1 MYAMNIKIMLTA
13 LATLLPVCMDAQSST
28 ESAEILPSTQS
39 IDTTANSPQTYSLI
53 TTADSSDLAK
63 AFATP
68 AKAARP
74 QVWWHWM
81 DGNVSKE
88 GIRKDIEWMKRAG
101 IGGFHQFDAGG
112 INMPRAAKIKL
123 PYLSDGWKDA
133 FRFALDLAD
142 SLDMDVTIA
151 SAPGWSSTGG
161 KWVKPE
167 DAVKKL
173 EWRSVDTR
181 GGKLSIQLPELYN
194 VVGPYQD
201 YHTDNDRIEVKPYG
215 KDLCVLAVRLPYS
228 DKSMK
233 ALAERIEESD
243 SEITV
248 EFRKPQIIKALTLK
262 SMAMSG
268 RPRSGKPDYKNVLE
282 CSDDGKKWRKVCDIE
297 PTVLPYLTIDIPQTC
312 ALFFRVRGEKL
323 QSLDL
328 FTVSKVNHSQ
338 ELGGFGII
346 HDFWKY
352 HTPYS
357 NDAIRTSD
365 IIDLTDR
372 MTADGKLEC
381 SLPAG
386 RWRIYRFGWSITG
399 KINHPASPEATGL
412 EVDKLDPDAWM
423 RYFHTYVD
431 LYKEAAGGML
441 GDKGIRYLLVDSY
454 EAGAYTWTPRLA
466 EEFKSRR
473 GYDLIPWLPVL
484 AGEIIGS
491 SQMSERFLWD
501 WRRTLGELFCENYD
515 RINDI
520 VNEYGLSGRYT
531 ESHEGG
537 RAYTGDGMDP
547 KINATIPMAA
557 FWMENTPTGSSVPS
571 AICDI
576 RESASVSHI
585 YGQPLVAAESFSVNG
600 DEGRAYTYCPENM
613 KYIADVGLS
622 AGVNRFVIHES
633 ASQPNDK
640 YLPGLQLFRY
650 GQWLHRNET
659 WAEYAKVF
667 TDYLARSSAMLQ
679 RGTSIAD
686 ILLYYGEDLNITGL
700 YGGDAFSTLPRIP
713 DGYNYD
719 FANPTVLRFGVK
731 VENGALVAPSGARYK
746 VLWLDRN
753 CEVMSLDILKKIKEF
768 ADAGVIICGKEPRQC
783 AGLKADDR
791 AFASIVDDVW
801 HSRRRN
807 VFTKGLEDCLERS
820 GIAPDFSVRVAEP
833 VEAASQ
839 RGGGHFDKLSDRNK
853 SLSDRNKSLSDRNKL
868 LSDRDKSLS
877 DRGKVPNGW
886 DKSLSDRKMPKI
898 DQEDATEA
906 PANAP
911 DSYGDFK
918 YVHRSL
924 PDSTQIYWVRNFSG
938 NSADVE
944 LSFRDGG
951 MFAAIFNPDNG
962 EVSDIPVVAREGRSV
977 VRLPMYSTD
986 ARIVVLSGR
995 PQIEFTVDTVFVND
1009 VDSAMVN
1016 ASDSIVVCRGDST
1029 GKAGHFDR
1037 LSDRKDRLSDRKEEL
1052 SHFDRLSDRKGVL
1065 SDRNM
1070 SLSDRKEELIDRK
1083 FSDAEPVVRHGSRT
1097 TEAPVLT
1104 KTGLTC
1110 QTSETTVIQA
1120 VDTTWQVHFEQ
1131 KNGGTA
1137 DEEFTE
1143 LESWTRKENP
1153 VVKYFSGTA
1162 VYKTTVAI
1170 DSTLL
1175 ADNARIFIDL
1185 GVVKNIADITVNGT
1199 PAGILW
1205 KAPFRTA
1212 DIRPLLQEGDNLLEI
1227 KVTNVWRNR
1236 MIGDVQPGEK
1246 HPVTAIRRFYK
1257 SSDKLLPS
1265 GLLGPVRLLG
1275 ER

>member
-1 MYAMNIKIMLTA
+1 MNFKATFASLAVILTFSSGQN
-13 LATLLPVCMDAQSST
+13 LTSAQVKS
-28 ESAEILPSTQS
+28 
-39 IDTTANSPQTYSLI
+39 DT
-53 TTADSSDLAK
+53 SDLVK
-63 AFATP
+63 AFQTP
-68 AKAARP
+68 PKAARP

-88 GIRKDIEWMKRAG
+88 GIRKDIEWMNRAG

-112 INMPRAAKIKL
+112 INMPRAAKVKL

-133 FRFALDLAD
+133 FRFALNLAD

-173 EWRSVDTR
+173 EWRTVDIR
-181 GGKLSIQLPELYN
+181 GGKVSIQLPELYN

-201 YHTDNDRIEVKPYG
+201 YYTDNDRIEVKPYG
-215 KDLCVLAVRLPYS
+215 KDLYVLAVRLPYS

-243 SEITV
+243 SEIKV
-248 EFRKPQIIKALTLK
+248 EFRKPQTIKALTLK
-262 SMAMSG
+262 SMAMSD
-268 RPRSGKPDYKNVLE
+268 RPRSGKLDCKNILE
-282 CSDDGKKWRKVCDIE
+282 CSDDGKRWRKVCDIE

-312 ALFFRVRGEKL
+312 AQFFRVRGEKL

-357 NDAIRTSD
+357 KDAIRTSD

-399 KINHPASPEATGL
+399 KINHPASPDATGL

-441 GDKGIRYLLVDSY
+441 GEKGIRYLLVDSY
-454 EAGAYTWTPRLA
+454 EAGSYTWTPKLA
-466 EEFKSRR
+466 EEFKTRR

-515 RINDI
+515 RIDDI

-547 KINATIPMAA
+547 KIKATIPMAA
-557 FWMENTPTGSSVPS
+557 IWMENTPTGSSVPS
-571 AICDI
+571 AICDV

-622 AGVNRFVIHES
+622 AGLNRFVIHES
-633 ASQPNDK
+633 ASQPNDA

-659 WAEYAKVF
+659 WAEYARVF

-679 RGTSIAD
+679 QGTSVAD

-700 YGGDAFSTLPRIP
+700 YGGDAFSTLPQVP

-719 FANPTVLRFGVK
+719 FANPTVLRNGVK
-731 VENGALVAPSGARYK
+731 VENGTLVAPSGARYR
-746 VLWLDRN
+746 VLWLDKN

-801 HSRRRN
+801 HSRRKN
-807 VFTKGLEDCLERS
+807 VFTKGLEDCLKRS
-820 GIAPDFSVRVAEP
+820 GIAPDFSARVAES
-833 VEAASQ
+833 VEATLQ
-839 RGGGHFDKLSDRNK
+839 GGYCHFDKLSDREG
-853 SLSDRNKSLSDRNKL
+853 SLGGQVD
-868 LSDRDKSLS
+868 
-877 DRGKVPNGW
+877 GV
-886 DKSLSDRKMPKI
+886 
-898 DQEDATEA
+898 EA

-924 PDSTQIYWVRNFSG
+924 QDSTQIYWIRNFSG
-938 NSADVE
+938 NCADVE

-951 MFAAIFNPDNG
+951 KYASIFNPDNG
-962 EVSDIPVVAREGRSV
+962 EVSDIQVVDKEGRSV
-977 VRLPMYSTD
+977 VTLPMYSTD
-986 ARIVVLSGR
+986 ARIVVLSNR
-995 PQIEFTVDTVFVND
+995 PQIEFTLDTVFVNGA
-1009 VDSAMVN
+1009 DSAMVN
-1016 ASDSIVVCRGDST
+1016 ASDSIVVCGGDSI
-1029 GKAGHFDR
+1029 GIAGHFDK
-1037 LSDRKDRLSDRKEEL
+1037 LSDRK
-1052 SHFDRLSDRKGVL
+1052 V
-1065 SDRNM
+1065 
-1070 SLSDRKEELIDRK
+1070 
-1083 FSDAEPVVRHGSRT
+1083 SDAEPVVRHGSQT
-1097 TEAPVLT
+1097 TEASILT
-1104 KTGLTC
+1104 EI
-1110 QTSETTVIQA
+1110 QTVNS
-1120 VDTTWQVHFEQ
+1120 TWQVHFEQ
-1131 KNGGTA
+1131 RNGGTA

-1170 DSTLL
+1170 DSTMLE
-1175 ADNARIFIDL
+1175 NSARIFIDL
-1185 GVVKNIADITVNGT
+1185 GVVKNIADISVNGN

-1212 DIRPLLQEGDNLLEI
+1212 DIKPLLHEGDNTLEI

-1257 SSDKLLPS
+1257 STDKLLPS
-1265 GLLGPVRLLG
+1265 GLLGPVRLIG
-1275 ER
+1275 EK

>member
-1 MYAMNIKIMLTA
+1 MKIGITLTT
-13 LATLLPVCMDAQSST
+13 LTFLLTQTLSATPYTDST
-28 ESAEILPSTQS
+28 
-39 IDTTANSPQTYSLI
+39 QTYSLI
-53 TTADSSDLAK
+53 RKADTSALAK
-63 AFATP
+63 TFQTP
-68 AKAARP
+68 PKDARP

-88 GIRKDIEWMKRAG
+88 GIRKDIEWMKRNG

-112 INMPRAAKIKL
+112 VNMPRAAKVKL

-133 FRFALDLAD
+133 FRFALSLAD

-161 KWVKPE
+161 TWVKPE
-167 DAVKKL
+167 DAIKKL
-173 EWRSVDTR
+173 EWRSIDTR
-181 GGKLSIQLPELYN
+181 GGRISVQLPDLYN

-201 YHTDNDRIEVKPYG
+201 YRTDNDRIKVEPYG
-215 KDLCVLAVRLPYS
+215 KDLYVLAVRLPYS
-228 DKSMK
+228 DKSMN
-233 ALAERIEESD
+233 ALGAQVSKSESTI
-243 SEITV
+243 SV
-248 EFRKPQIIKALTLK
+248 EFRKPQTIKALTLK
-262 SMAMSG
+262 TMSMG
-268 RPRSGKPDYKNVLE
+268 DRPRTGKPKYRNILE
-282 CSDDGKKWRKVCDIE
+282 CSDDGLKWRKVCDIE
-297 PTVLPYLTIDIPQTC
+297 PTVLPYLTLNIPPTC
-312 ALFFRVRGEKL
+312 AQFFRVRGEKL
-323 QSLDL
+323 ESLEL
-328 FTVSKVNHSQ
+328 FTVAKINHSQ

-352 HTPYS
+352 HTAYS
-357 NDAIRTSD
+357 KDAIRTSD
-365 IIDLTDR
+365 IIDLTGK

-431 LYKEAAGGML
+431 LYKEASGGML
-441 GDKGIRYLLVDSY
+441 GGKGIRYLLVDSY
-454 EAGAYTWTPRLA
+454 EAGAYTWTPKLA
-466 EEFKSRR
+466 EEFKARR
-473 GYDLIPWLPVL
+473 GYDLLPWLPVL

-515 RINDI
+515 RINEI
-520 VNEYGLSGRYT
+520 VNEYGLAGRYT

-547 KINATIPMAA
+547 KIKATIPMAA

-585 YGQPLVAAESFSVNG
+585 YGQRLVAAESFSVNG

-633 ASQPNDK
+633 ASQPNDE

-659 WAEYAKVF
+659 WGEYAWVL
-667 TDYLARSSAMLQ
+667 TDYLARSSSMLQ
-679 RGTSIAD
+679 QGTSVAD

-700 YGGDAFSTLPRIP
+700 YGGEAFSSLPQVP

-719 FANPTVLRFGVK
+719 FANPTVLRSGVK
-731 VENGALVAPSGARYK
+731 VKDGTLVAPSGARYR

-768 ADAGVIICGKEPRQC
+768 ADAGVIICGGEPKSC

-801 HSRRRN
+801 HSRRKN
-807 VFTKGLEDCLERS
+807 VFTKGLEDCLRRS
-820 GIAPDFSVRVAEP
+820 GIEPDFRATVTSPVVSSVTEWNTTVAEP
-833 VEAASQ
+833 VEATSQ
-839 RGGGHFDKLSDRNK
+839 NGHFDKLSDRGSV
-853 SLSDRNKSLSDRNKL
+853 SLSD
-868 LSDRDKSLS
+868 
-877 DRGKVPNGW
+877 
-886 DKSLSDRKMPKI
+886 
-898 DQEDATEA
+898 QDATEA

-918 YVHRSL
+918 YVHRTL

-938 NSADVE
+938 KDSNVE
-944 LSFRDGG
+944 LSFRNGG
-951 MFAAIFNPDNG
+951 KFAAIFNPENG
-962 EVSDIPVVAREGRSV
+962 NVADAVVELAGGRSTV
-977 VRLPMYSTD
+977 TLPLLSAD
-986 ARIVVLSGR
+986 ARFVVLSNK
-995 PQIEFTVDTVFVND
+995 PQIKVTVDTVFVNIP
-1009 VDSAMVN
+1009 DSISIL
-1016 ASDSIVVCRGDST
+1016 ASDSTAVT
-1029 GKAGHFDR
+1029 
-1037 LSDRKDRLSDRKEEL
+1037 
-1052 SHFDRLSDRKGVL
+1052 
-1065 SDRNM
+1065 
-1070 SLSDRKEELIDRK
+1070 
-1083 FSDAEPVVRHGSRT
+1083 EPV
-1097 TEAPVLT
+1097 EA
-1104 KTGLTC
+1104 TC
-1110 QTSETTVIQA
+1110 QTLETTVIQS
-1120 VDTTWQVHFEQ
+1120 VKTTWQVHFNQ

-1162 VYKTTVAI
+1162 VYKTTIAV
-1170 DSTLL
+1170 DSTTL
-1175 ADNARIFIDL
+1175 ADNAKIFIDL
-1185 GVVKNIADITVNGT
+1185 GVVKNIADISVNGT
-1199 PAGILW
+1199 EVGVLW
-1205 KAPFRTA
+1205 KTPFRTA
-1212 DIRPLLQEGDNLLEI
+1212 DIKPHLKEGDNILEI

-1257 SSDKLLPS
+1257 STDKLLPS
-1265 GLLGPVRLLG
+1265 GLLGPVRLIG

>member
-1 MYAMNIKIMLTA
+1 MKIGIALTA
-13 LATLLPVCMDAQSST
+13 LTLLLAHPLSATPDTDST
-28 ESAEILPSTQS
+28 
-39 IDTTANSPQTYSLI
+39 QTYSLVRK
-53 TTADSSDLAK
+53 ADTSALVKS
-63 AFATP
+63 FQTP
-68 AKAARP
+68 PKDARP

-88 GIRKDIEWMKRAG
+88 GIRKDIEWMKRNG

-112 INMPRAAKIKL
+112 VNMPRAAKVKL

-133 FRFALDLAD
+133 FRFALNLAD

-161 KWVKPE
+161 TWVKPE
-167 DAVKKL
+167 DAIKKL
-173 EWRSVDTR
+173 EWRSIDTR
-181 GGKLSIQLPELYN
+181 GGKISVQLPDLYN

-201 YHTDNDRIEVKPYG
+201 YHTDNDRIKIEPYG
-215 KDLCVLAVRLPYS
+215 KDLYVLAVRLPYS

-233 ALAERIEESD
+233 ALGAQVSKSESTI
-243 SEITV
+243 SV
-248 EFRKPQIIKALTLK
+248 EFRKPQTIKSLTLK
-262 SMAMSG
+262 TMAMG
-268 RPRSGKPDYKNVLE
+268 DRPRTGKPECRNILE
-282 CSDDGKKWRKVCDIE
+282 CSDDGLKWRKVCDIE
-297 PTVLPYLTIDIPQTC
+297 PTVLPYLTVNVPPTC
-312 ALFFRVRGEKL
+312 AQFFRVKGEKL
-323 QSLDL
+323 ESLEL
-328 FTVSKVNHSQ
+328 FTVMKINHSQ

-357 NDAIRTSD
+357 KDAIRTSD
-365 IIDLTDR
+365 IIDLTGK

-423 RYFHTYVD
+423 RYFRTYLD
-431 LYKEAAGGML
+431 LYKDAADGML
-441 GDKGIRYLLVDSY
+441 GEKGIRYLLVDSY
-454 EAGAYTWTPRLA
+454 EAGAYTWTPKLA
-466 EEFKSRR
+466 KEFKARR
-473 GYDLIPWLPVL
+473 GYDLLPWLPVL

-515 RINDI
+515 RINEI
-520 VNEYGLSGRYT
+520 VNEYDLAGRYT
-531 ESHEGG
+531 ESHEAS

-547 KINATIPMAA
+547 KIKATIPMAA
-557 FWMENTPTGSSVPS
+557 FWMENTPTGSAVPS

-585 YGQPLVAAESFSVNG
+585 YGQRLVAAESFSVNG

-633 ASQPNDK
+633 ASQPNDQ

-659 WAEYAKVF
+659 WGEYAWVL
-667 TDYLARSSAMLQ
+667 TDYLARSSSMLQ
-679 RGTSIAD
+679 QGNSVAD

-700 YGGDAFSTLPRIP
+700 YGGQAFSSLPQVP

-719 FANPTVLRFGVK
+719 FANPTVLRSGIK
-731 VENGALVAPSGARYK
+731 VENRTLVAPSGARYR

-768 ADAGVIICGKEPRQC
+768 ADAGVIICGKEPKSC

-791 AFASIVDDVW
+791 AFASIVDDIW
-801 HSRRRN
+801 HSRRKN
-807 VFTKGLEDCLERS
+807 VFAKGLEDCLRRS
-820 GIAPDFSVRVAEP
+820 GIQPDFRATVTSPVAEP
-833 VEAASQ
+833 VVRHSSPTIKAT
-839 RGGGHFDKLSDRNK
+839 GGSAGHFDKLSD
-853 SLSDRNKSLSDRNKL
+853 
-868 LSDRDKSLS
+868 
-877 DRGKVPNGW
+877 
-886 DKSLSDRKMPKI
+886 
-898 DQEDATEA
+898 QENAVEA

-918 YVHRSL
+918 YVHRTL

-938 NSADVE
+938 KDSNVE

-951 MFAAIFNPDNG
+951 KFAAIFNPENG
-962 EVSDIPVVAREGRSV
+962 DVTDANVKFGNGRSTV
-977 VRLPMYSTD
+977 SLPLLSAD
-986 ARIVVLSGR
+986 ARFIVLSNR
-995 PQIEFTVDTVFVND
+995 PQIKVTIDTVFVNTTD
-1009 VDSAMVN
+1009 TTMICTSDSTEVHPVDSLV
-1016 ASDSIVVCRGDST
+1016 S
-1029 GKAGHFDR
+1029 AGHFDTSASSAQR
-1037 LSDRKDRLSDRKEEL
+1037 KLSDQ
-1052 SHFDRLSDRKGVL
+1052 GI
-1065 SDRNM
+1065 
-1070 SLSDRKEELIDRK
+1070 SLRDQQNSV
-1083 FSDAEPVVRHGSRT
+1083 AEPVEAT
-1097 TEAPVLT
+1097 TI
-1104 KTGLTC
+1104 
-1110 QTSETTVIQA
+1110 QTVTS
-1120 VDTTWQVHFEQ
+1120 TWQVHFDQ

-1137 DEEFTE
+1137 DEEFPE
-1143 LESWTRKENP
+1143 LVSWTRNENP
-1153 VVKYFSGTA
+1153 IVKYFSGTA
-1162 VYKTTVAI
+1162 IYKTTVTI
-1170 DSTLL
+1170 DSTQL
-1175 ADNARIFIDL
+1175 ATSARIFIDL
-1185 GVVKNIADITVNGT
+1185 GVVKNIADLSINGT
-1199 PAGILW
+1199 PAGVLW

-1212 DIRPLLQEGDNLLEI
+1212 DIKPLLKEGDNILEI
-1227 KVTNVWRNR
+1227 KITNVWRNR

-1257 SSDKLLPS
+1257 STDKLLPS
-1265 GLLGPVRLLG
+1265 GLLGPVRIIT
-1275 ER
+1275 EQ

>member
-1 MYAMNIKIMLTA
+1 MKIGIALTT
-13 LATLLPVCMDAQSST
+13 LTLLLAHPLSATPDTDST
-28 ESAEILPSTQS
+28 
-39 IDTTANSPQTYSLI
+39 QTYSLVRK
-53 TTADSSDLAK
+53 ADTSALVKS
-63 AFATP
+63 FQTP
-68 AKAARP
+68 PKDARP

-88 GIRKDIEWMKRAG
+88 GIRKDIEWMKRNG

-112 INMPRAAKIKL
+112 VNMPRAAKVKL

-133 FRFALDLAD
+133 FRFALNLAD

-161 KWVKPE
+161 TWVKPE
-167 DAVKKL
+167 DAIKKL
-173 EWRSVDTR
+173 EWRSIDTR
-181 GGKLSIQLPELYN
+181 GGKISVQLPDLYN

-201 YHTDNDRIEVKPYG
+201 YHTDNDRIKIEPYG
-215 KDLCVLAVRLPYS
+215 KDLYVLAVRLPYS

-233 ALAERIEESD
+233 ALGAQVSKSESTI
-243 SEITV
+243 SV
-248 EFRKPQIIKALTLK
+248 EFRKPQTIKSLTLK
-262 SMAMSG
+262 TMAMG
-268 RPRSGKPDYKNVLE
+268 DRPRTGKPECRNILE
-282 CSDDGKKWRKVCDIE
+282 CSDDGLKWRKVCDIE
-297 PTVLPYLTIDIPQTC
+297 PTVLPYLTVNVPPTC
-312 ALFFRVRGEKL
+312 AQFFRVKGEKL
-323 QSLDL
+323 ESLEL
-328 FTVSKVNHSQ
+328 FTVMKINHSQ

-357 NDAIRTSD
+357 KDAIRTSD
-365 IIDLTDR
+365 IIDLTGK

-423 RYFHTYVD
+423 RYFRTYLD
-431 LYKEAAGGML
+431 LYKDAADGML
-441 GDKGIRYLLVDSY
+441 GEKGIRYLLVDSY
-454 EAGAYTWTPRLA
+454 EAGAYTWTPKLA
-466 EEFKSRR
+466 KEFKARR
-473 GYDLIPWLPVL
+473 GYDLLPWLPVL

-515 RINDI
+515 RINEI
-520 VNEYGLSGRYT
+520 VNEHDLAGRYT
-531 ESHEGG
+531 ESHEAS

-547 KINATIPMAA
+547 KIKATIPMAA
-557 FWMENTPTGSSVPS
+557 FWMENTPTGSAVPS

-585 YGQPLVAAESFSVNG
+585 YGQRLVAAESFSVNG

-633 ASQPNDK
+633 ASQPNDQ

-659 WAEYAKVF
+659 WGEYAWVL
-667 TDYLARSSAMLQ
+667 TDYLARSSSMLQ
-679 RGTSIAD
+679 QGNSVAD

-700 YGGDAFSTLPRIP
+700 YGGQAFSSLPQVP

-719 FANPTVLRFGVK
+719 FANPTVLRSGIK
-731 VENGALVAPSGARYK
+731 VENRTLVAPSGARYR

-768 ADAGVIICGKEPRQC
+768 ANAGVIICGKEPKSC

-791 AFASIVDDVW
+791 AFASIVDDIW
-801 HSRRRN
+801 HSRRKN
-807 VFTKGLEDCLERS
+807 VFAKGLEDCLRRS
-820 GIAPDFSVRVAEP
+820 GIKPDFRATVTSPVAEP
-833 VEAASQ
+833 VVRHSSPTIKAT
-839 RGGGHFDKLSDRNK
+839 GGSAGHFDKLSD
-853 SLSDRNKSLSDRNKL
+853 
-868 LSDRDKSLS
+868 
-877 DRGKVPNGW
+877 
-886 DKSLSDRKMPKI
+886 
-898 DQEDATEA
+898 QENAVEA

-918 YVHRSL
+918 YVHRTL

-938 NSADVE
+938 KDSNVE

-951 MFAAIFNPDNG
+951 KFAAIFNPENG
-962 EVSDIPVVAREGRSV
+962 DVTDADVKFGNGRSTV
-977 VRLPMYSTD
+977 SLPLLSAD
-986 ARIVVLSGR
+986 ARFVVLSNR
-995 PQIEFTVDTVFVND
+995 PQIKVTIDTVFVNTTD
-1009 VDSAMVN
+1009 TTMICTSDSTEVHPVDSLV
-1016 ASDSIVVCRGDST
+1016 S
-1029 GKAGHFDR
+1029 AGHFDTSASSAQR
-1037 LSDRKDRLSDRKEEL
+1037 KLSDQ
-1052 SHFDRLSDRKGVL
+1052 GI
-1065 SDRNM
+1065 
-1070 SLSDRKEELIDRK
+1070 SLRDQQNSV
-1083 FSDAEPVVRHGSRT
+1083 AEPVEAT
-1097 TEAPVLT
+1097 TI
-1104 KTGLTC
+1104 
-1110 QTSETTVIQA
+1110 QTVTS
-1120 VDTTWQVHFEQ
+1120 TWQVHFDQ

-1137 DEEFTE
+1137 DEEFPE
-1143 LESWTRKENP
+1143 LVSWTRKENP
-1153 VVKYFSGTA
+1153 IVKYFSGTA
-1162 VYKTTVAI
+1162 IYKTTVTI
-1170 DSTLL
+1170 DSTQL
-1175 ADNARIFIDL
+1175 ATSARIFIDL
-1185 GVVKNIADITVNGT
+1185 GVVKNIADLSINGT
-1199 PAGILW
+1199 PAGVLW

-1212 DIRPLLQEGDNLLEI
+1212 DIKPLLKEGDNLLEI
-1227 KVTNVWRNR
+1227 KITNVWRNR

-1257 SSDKLLPS
+1257 STDKLLPS
-1265 GLLGPVRLLG
+1265 GLLGPVRIIT
-1275 ER
+1275 EQ

>member
-1 MYAMNIKIMLTA
+1 MKIGIALTT
-13 LATLLPVCMDAQSST
+13 LTLLLAHPLSATPDTDST
-28 ESAEILPSTQS
+28 
-39 IDTTANSPQTYSLI
+39 QTYSLVRK
-53 TTADSSDLAK
+53 ADTSALVKS
-63 AFATP
+63 FQTP
-68 AKAARP
+68 PKDARP

-88 GIRKDIEWMKRAG
+88 GIRKDIEWMKRNG

-112 INMPRAAKIKL
+112 VNMPRAAKVKL

-133 FRFALDLAD
+133 FRFALNLAD

-161 KWVKPE
+161 TWVKPE
-167 DAVKKL
+167 DAIKKL
-173 EWRSVDTR
+173 EWRSIDTR
-181 GGKLSIQLPELYN
+181 GGKISVQLPDLYN

-201 YHTDNDRIEVKPYG
+201 YHTDNDRIKIEPYG
-215 KDLCVLAVRLPYS
+215 KDLYVLAVRLPYS

-233 ALAERIEESD
+233 ALGAQVSKSESTI
-243 SEITV
+243 SV
-248 EFRKPQIIKALTLK
+248 EFRKPQTIKSLTLK
-262 SMAMSG
+262 TMAMG
-268 RPRSGKPDYKNVLE
+268 DRPRTGKPECRNILE
-282 CSDDGKKWRKVCDIE
+282 CSDDGLKWRKVCDIE
-297 PTVLPYLTIDIPQTC
+297 PTVLPYLTVNVPPTC
-312 ALFFRVRGEKL
+312 AQFFRVKGEKL
-323 QSLDL
+323 ESLEL
-328 FTVSKVNHSQ
+328 FTVMKINHSQ

-357 NDAIRTSD
+357 KDAIRTSD
-365 IIDLTDR
+365 IIDLTGK

-423 RYFHTYVD
+423 RYFRTYLD
-431 LYKEAAGGML
+431 LYKDAADGML
-441 GDKGIRYLLVDSY
+441 GEKGIRYLLVDSY
-454 EAGAYTWTPRLA
+454 EAGAYTWTPKLA
-466 EEFKSRR
+466 KEFKARR
-473 GYDLIPWLPVL
+473 GYDLLPWLPVL

-515 RINDI
+515 RINEI
-520 VNEYGLSGRYT
+520 VNEHDLAGRYT
-531 ESHEGG
+531 ESHEAS

-547 KINATIPMAA
+547 KIKATIPMAA
-557 FWMENTPTGSSVPS
+557 FWMENTPTGSAVPS

-585 YGQPLVAAESFSVNG
+585 YGQRLVAAESFSVNG

-633 ASQPNDK
+633 ASQPNDQ

-659 WAEYAKVF
+659 WGEYAWVL
-667 TDYLARSSAMLQ
+667 TDYLARSSSMLQ
-679 RGTSIAD
+679 QGNSVAD

-700 YGGDAFSTLPRIP
+700 YGGQAFSSLPQVP

-719 FANPTVLRFGVK
+719 FANPTVLRSGIK
-731 VENGALVAPSGARYK
+731 VENRTLVAPSGARYR

-768 ADAGVIICGKEPRQC
+768 ADAGVIICGKEPKSC

-791 AFASIVDDVW
+791 AFASIVDDIW
-801 HSRRRN
+801 HSRRKN
-807 VFTKGLEDCLERS
+807 VFAKGLEDCLRRS
-820 GIAPDFSVRVAEP
+820 GIKPDFRATVTSPVAEP
-833 VEAASQ
+833 VVRHSSPTIKAT
-839 RGGGHFDKLSDRNK
+839 GGSAGHFDKLSD
-853 SLSDRNKSLSDRNKL
+853 
-868 LSDRDKSLS
+868 
-877 DRGKVPNGW
+877 
-886 DKSLSDRKMPKI
+886 
-898 DQEDATEA
+898 QENAVEA

-918 YVHRSL
+918 YVHRTL

-938 NSADVE
+938 KDSNVE

-951 MFAAIFNPDNG
+951 KFAAIFNPENG
-962 EVSDIPVVAREGRSV
+962 DVTDADVKFGNGRSTV
-977 VRLPMYSTD
+977 SLPLLSAD
-986 ARIVVLSGR
+986 ARFVMLSNR
-995 PQIEFTVDTVFVND
+995 PQIKVTIDTVFVNTTD
-1009 VDSAMVN
+1009 TTMICTSDSTEVHPVDSLV
-1016 ASDSIVVCRGDST
+1016 S
-1029 GKAGHFDR
+1029 AGHFDTSASSAQR
-1037 LSDRKDRLSDRKEEL
+1037 KLSDQ
-1052 SHFDRLSDRKGVL
+1052 GI
-1065 SDRNM
+1065 
-1070 SLSDRKEELIDRK
+1070 SLRDQQNSV
-1083 FSDAEPVVRHGSRT
+1083 AEPVEAT
-1097 TEAPVLT
+1097 TI
-1104 KTGLTC
+1104 
-1110 QTSETTVIQA
+1110 QTVTS
-1120 VDTTWQVHFEQ
+1120 TWQVHFDQ

-1137 DEEFTE
+1137 DEEFPE
-1143 LESWTRKENP
+1143 LVSWTRKENP
-1153 VVKYFSGTA
+1153 IVKYFSGTA
-1162 VYKTTVAI
+1162 IYKTTVTI
-1170 DSTLL
+1170 DSTQL
-1175 ADNARIFIDL
+1175 ATSARIFIDL
-1185 GVVKNIADITVNGT
+1185 GVVKNIADLSINGT
-1199 PAGILW
+1199 PAGVLW

-1212 DIRPLLQEGDNLLEI
+1212 DIKPLLKEGDNLLEI
-1227 KVTNVWRNR
+1227 KITNVWRNR

-1257 SSDKLLPS
+1257 STDKLLPS
-1265 GLLGPVRLLG
+1265 GLLGPVRIIT
-1275 ER
+1275 EQ

>member
-1 MYAMNIKIMLTA
+1 MKIGIT
-13 LATLLPVCMDAQSST
+13 LATLTFMLTPTLSATPHTDST
-28 ESAEILPSTQS
+28 L
-39 IDTTANSPQTYSLI
+39 TYSLI
-53 TTADSSDLAK
+53 RKSDTSALVKTFQAPPK
-63 AFATP
+63 D
-68 AKAARP
+68 ARP

-88 GIRKDIEWMKRAG
+88 GIRKDIEWMKRNG

-112 INMPRAAKIKL
+112 VNMPRAAKVKL

-133 FRFALDLAD
+133 FRFALSLAD

-161 KWVKPE
+161 TWVKPE

-173 EWRSVDTR
+173 EWRSIDTR
-181 GGKLSIQLPELYN
+181 GGKISAQLPDLYN

-201 YHTDNDRIEVKPYG
+201 YHTDNDRIKVEPYG
-215 KDLCVLAVRLPYS
+215 KDLYVLAVRLPYS
-228 DKSMK
+228 DKSMN
-233 ALAERIEESD
+233 ALGAQVSKSD
-243 SEITV
+243 NIISV
-248 EFRKPQIIKALTLK
+248 EFRKPQTIKALTLK
-262 SMAMSG
+262 SMAMSE
-268 RPRSGKPDYKNVLE
+268 RPRVGKPDCRNILE
-282 CSDDGKKWRKVCDIE
+282 CSDDGLKWRKVCDIE
-297 PTVLPYLTIDIPQTC
+297 PTVLPYLTLNIPPTC
-312 ALFFRVRGEKL
+312 AQFFRVKGEKL
-323 QSLDL
+323 ESLEL
-328 FTVSKVNHSQ
+328 FTVAKINHSQ
-338 ELGGFGII
+338 ELGGFGIV

-352 HTPYS
+352 QTGYS
-357 NDAIRTSD
+357 KDAIRTSD
-365 IIDLTDR
+365 IIDLTGK

-412 EVDKLDPDAWM
+412 EVDKLDHDAWM
-423 RYFHTYVD
+423 RYFRTYLD
-431 LYKEAAGGML
+431 IYKEAAGGML
-441 GDKGIRYLLVDSY
+441 GGKGIRYLLVDSY
-454 EAGAYTWTPRLA
+454 EAGAYTWTPKMA
-466 EEFKSRR
+466 EEFKARR
-473 GYDLIPWLPVL
+473 GYDLLPWLPAL
-484 AGEIIGS
+484 TGEIIGS
-491 SQMSERFLWD
+491 SEMSERFLWD

-520 VNEYGLSGRYT
+520 VKEYDLAGRYT
-531 ESHEGG
+531 ESHEGS

-547 KINATIPMAA
+547 KIKATIPMAA

-659 WAEYAKVF
+659 WGEYAWVL
-667 TDYLARSSAMLQ
+667 TGYLARSSSMLQ
-679 RGTSIAD
+679 QGTSVAD

-700 YGGDAFSTLPRIP
+700 YGGDAFSTLPPVP

-719 FANPTVLRFGVK
+719 FANPTVLRSGMKVK
-731 VENGALVAPSGARYK
+731 DGTLMAPSGARYK

-753 CEVMSLDILKKIKEF
+753 CDVMSLDILKKIKEF
-768 ADAGVIICGKEPRQC
+768 ADAGVIICGKEPRKC

-801 HSRRRN
+801 HSCRKN
-807 VFTKGLEDCLERS
+807 VFTQGLEDCLKRC
-820 GIAPDFSVRVAEP
+820 GIQPDFRATVTSPVVSSVAEP
-833 VEAASQ
+833 MVRHSSPTIEATSQ
-839 RGGGHFDKLSDRNK
+839 NSHFDKLSDPSR
-853 SLSDRNKSLSDRNKL
+853 LSD
-868 LSDRDKSLS
+868 
-877 DRGKVPNGW
+877 
-886 DKSLSDRKMPKI
+886 
-898 DQEDATEA
+898 QDATEA

-918 YVHRSL
+918 YVHRTL

-938 NSADVE
+938 KDSKVE
-944 LSFRDGG
+944 LSFRDRGK
-951 MFAAIFNPDNG
+951 FATIFNPDNG
-962 EVSDIPVVAREGRSV
+962 EVSDIQIVSREGRSV
-977 VRLPMYSTD
+977 VTIPMYSTD
-986 ARIVVLSGR
+986 ARFVVMSNK
-995 PQIEFTVDTVFVND
+995 PQISETVDTVFVN
-1009 VDSAMVN
+1009 VTDSVMIN
-1016 ASDSIVVCRGDST
+1016 TLDST
-1029 GKAGHFDR
+1029 
-1037 LSDRKDRLSDRKEEL
+1037 S
-1052 SHFDRLSDRKGVL
+1052 V
-1065 SDRNM
+1065 
-1070 SLSDRKEELIDRK
+1070 
-1083 FSDAEPVVRHGSRT
+1083 AEPVKAPEQSK
-1097 TEAPVLT
+1097 TESI
-1104 KTGLTC
+1104 G
-1110 QTSETTVIQA
+1110 QTINASIIQTVNS
-1120 VDTTWQVHFEQ
+1120 TWQVRFDQ

-1137 DEEFTE
+1137 DEEFPE
-1143 LESWTRKENP
+1143 LVSWTRNENP
-1153 VVKYFSGTA
+1153 TVKYFSGTA
-1162 VYKTTVAI
+1162 VYKTMVAI
-1170 DSTLL
+1170 DSTTL
-1175 ADNARIFIDL
+1175 ADNARIFMDL
-1185 GVVKNIADITVNGT
+1185 GAVKNIADISVNGT
-1199 PAGILW
+1199 PAGVLW

-1212 DIRPLLQEGDNLLEI
+1212 DIKHLLHNGDNVVEI

-1246 HPVTAIRRFYK
+1246 HTVTSIRRFYK
-1257 SSDKLLPS
+1257 STDKLLPS